1 MNVGRV
7 LEMLKWLRENLYRN
21 LYDEYF
27 FGEWTIPWLPDD
39 L

>member
-1 MNVGRV
+1 MSFWNI
-7 LEMLKWLRENLYRN
+7 LELLKRLQENLYRN